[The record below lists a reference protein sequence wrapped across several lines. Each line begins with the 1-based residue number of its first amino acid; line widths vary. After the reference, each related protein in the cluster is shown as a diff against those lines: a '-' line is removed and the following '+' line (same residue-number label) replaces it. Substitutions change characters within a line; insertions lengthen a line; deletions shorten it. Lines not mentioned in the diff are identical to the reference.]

1 MARKNEAVR
10 LQCKV
15 EGSPPATNFTWVKNG
30 KVITVDDRVKIESDG
45 ALLINPVH
53 TRKYKLDVGEYQC
66 FASSSKFTIASR
78 KVRLEVAGK
87 SWLQCM
93 FLTHCGYFPF
103 LAFLI
108 AWSEQL
114 QFRADYIVE
123 REVCMSSPQRLK
135 FLSEH
140 SVLPAA
146 YENLETYDIQKTGI
160 VRWLLTR
167 LTAVNWKA
175 KYKFSIVSAH
185 QLANFGY
192 CIYFGSLFFLLLI
205 TRSFFACLFS
215 HFHFHFCNDV
225 SIISF

>member
-1 MARKNEAVR
+1 MRLDFVKEPSNTVARKNEAVR
-10 LQCKV
+10 LQCEV

-146 YENLETYDIQKTGI
+146 YENLETYDIEKRESYVGFWH
-160 VRWLLTR
+160 V
-167 LTAVNWKA
+167 
-175 KYKFSIVSAH
+175 
-185 QLANFGY
+185 
-192 CIYFGSLFFLLLI
+192 
-205 TRSFFACLFS
+205 
-215 HFHFHFCNDV
+215 
-225 SIISF
+225 